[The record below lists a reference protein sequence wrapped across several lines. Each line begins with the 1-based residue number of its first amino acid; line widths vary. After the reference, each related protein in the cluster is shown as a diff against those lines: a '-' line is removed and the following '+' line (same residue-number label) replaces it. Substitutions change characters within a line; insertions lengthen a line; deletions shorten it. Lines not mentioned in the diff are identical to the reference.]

1 MFFARSGMNITN
13 VCRLILLPALLVGLI
28 TGCSK
33 TETGKKPTPSDVTKP
48 EPANPKLVLR
58 ADATLKDSIEYN
70 INKTYTLLKNG
81 DKSGLFE
88 NEFSYITDGKTFD
101 EYLKY
106 GEVSSA
112 KVESLTVVDVLGIE
126 TYALDSLKA
135 DVQVNFLGPSGKPSN
150 IKSRITF
157 YQQDGRW
164 IKPLV
169 GKLFH
174 QLDYLKRMRQA
185 DSAASAEG

>member
-1 MFFARSGMNITN
+1 MFFARFGKNIKN
-13 VCRLILLPALLVGLI
+13 VCSSLILPALLLGLI

-33 TETGKKPTPSDVTKP
+33 TETAKKTSPSAQQTPS
-48 EPANPKLVLR
+48 NPKLVLR

-70 INKTYTLLKNG
+70 INKTYALLKNG

-106 GEVSSA
+106 GEVSGA
-112 KVESLTVVDVLGIE
+112 KVESLTVIDVLEIE
-126 TYALDSLKA
+126 MLGTDTLKA
-135 DVQVNFLGPSGKPSN
+135 AVRVNFLGPSGKPSF
-150 IKSRITF
+150 IKDRITF
-157 YQQDGRW
+157 FKQDGRW

-169 GKLFH
+169 GKLVH
-174 QLDYLKRMRQA
+174 QIDYLKRMRQA

>member
-13 VCRLILLPALLVGLI
+13 ACRLILLPGLLAGLV

-33 TETGKKPTPSDVTKP
+33 TETEKKPASSIATKQ
-48 EPANPKLVLR
+48 EPTNGKLVLR
-58 ADATLKDSIEYN
+58 SDATLKDSIEFN

-101 EYLKY
+101 EYLRY
-106 GEVSSA
+106 GEVSAA
-112 KVESLTVVDVLGIE
+112 KVESLTVIDVLEIQQFDS
-126 TYALDSLKA
+126 DSLKA
-135 DVQVNFLGPSGKPSN
+135 VVQVNFLGPSGRPTF
-150 IKSRITF
+150 IKDRITF